1 VELKILVRRRGKVE
15 RTMEEKEEKEEEVE
29 VRWSRSTPQEDT

>member
-15 RTMEEKEEKEEEVE
+15 RTMEEKEEEVE